1 MNAPLLPLA
10 VREATAAKML
20 DMPVAEFRRLVAAD
34 ALPPPCRVGGH
45 ERWRVKDIEAIL
57 NGGASLP
64 DEEFEL

>member
-1 MNAPLLPLA
+1 
-10 VREATAAKML
+10 ML

-34 ALPPPCRVGGH
+34 ALPRPCRLGGH

>member
-34 ALPPPCRVGGH
+34 ALPPPCQLGGH

-57 NGGASLP
+57 NNCAAQSQE
-64 DEEFEL
+64 DFEL